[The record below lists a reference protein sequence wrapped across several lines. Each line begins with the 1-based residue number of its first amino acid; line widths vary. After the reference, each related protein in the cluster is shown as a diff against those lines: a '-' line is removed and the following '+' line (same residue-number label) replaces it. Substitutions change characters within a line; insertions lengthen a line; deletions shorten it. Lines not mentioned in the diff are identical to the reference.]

1 MNFTP
6 KQLHLLLT
14 ALKEYAN
21 YDLDFDDYEKS
32 KEDLLVKIKCMILQ
46 EEENKSWTQIDF

>member
-46 EEENKSWTQIDF
+46 EEENKS